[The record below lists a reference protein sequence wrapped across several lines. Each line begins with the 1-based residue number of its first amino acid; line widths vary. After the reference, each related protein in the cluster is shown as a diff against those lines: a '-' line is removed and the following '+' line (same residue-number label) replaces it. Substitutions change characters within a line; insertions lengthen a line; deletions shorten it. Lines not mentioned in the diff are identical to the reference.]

1 MNNTITLSGRI
12 VFDPKDRTAKHKMQ
26 SSWKKVAMVII
37 DGDVLEYYG
46 WFLKKRYGIIL
57 NTPLRGAH
65 ISFIN
70 DSIRDFNGG
79 FDNPKGCGSVKDR
92 ELLWSKLK
100 KKYHNTKIEVTLS
113 VDVRGNGEFWWLTM
127 PYEQR
132 EVLYKIRTEV
142 GLPRPNL
149 GKDKDGTLKPLGIH
163 MTLGYPVN
171 GRVDDDSY
179 EGNVQKAGRM
189 NLDHSNYI
197 HKLIQK
203 GLVD

>member
-12 VFDPKDRTAKHKMQ
+12 VFDPKDRTVKHQKQ
-26 SSWKKVAMVII
+26 SSWKKIAMII
-37 DGDVLEYYG
+37 IKDDIVDYYA
-46 WFLKKRYGIIL
+46 WFLKKRYGIVL
-57 NTPLRGAH
+57 NSPLRGAH

-79 FDNPKGCGSVKDR
+79 FYNPSKAGSVKER
-92 ELLWSKLK
+92 ELLWSKVK
-100 KKYHNTKIEVTLS
+100 KKYNNTKIDITLS
-113 VDVRGNGEFWWLTM
+113 VDVRSNGEHWWLTV
-127 PYEQR
+127 PHENR
-132 EVLYKIRTEV
+132 DELYKIRTEL

-149 GKDKDGTLKPLGIH
+149 GKDKSGNLKPLGIH
-163 MTLGYPVN
+163 MTIGYPVD
-171 GRVDDDSY
+171 GRVDDETF

-189 NLDHSNYI
+189 NLEHSKYI